1 MSCDKSTS
9 PYAKKLSQS
18 KKNERK
24 ITHESLSNL
33 VGVNPSIQSHSNLKG
48 LILHDLARLSS
59 KKKLSKNKSPS
70 FTSLK
75 KETASQNNFKSHIY
89 VPTRFYNN
97 LKTEL
102 PETQNSSSLSSNKL
116 IKKKKLVT

>member
-1 MSCDKSTS
+1 M
-9 PYAKKLSQS
+9 
-18 KKNERK
+18 
-24 ITHESLSNL
+24 
-33 VGVNPSIQSHSNLKG
+33 VGVNPSIQSHSTLKG

-75 KETASQNNFKSHIY
+75 KDTASQNNLKAHIY
-89 VPTRFYNN
+89 VPIRFYNN